1 MAIRKA
7 KQESKNA
14 KYGDQRVETYY
25 FDVEKCKIVLSK
37 KDAIKKVQNQ
47 KHIV

>member
-1 MAIRKA
+1 MAIRKVN
-7 KQESKNA
+7 QESKNT
-14 KYGDQRVETYY
+14 KYGDHRVEAYY
-25 FDVEKCKIVLSK
+25 FDVNIAHSK